1 MIKKINIHA
10 LLPVLPKG
18 YLNVGGGGDKFSFP
32 SDNKENILSIG
43 HKIKYG
49 EEENMGRHFMF
60 KPGFNVLM
68 NHSRA

>member
-18 YLNVGGGGDKFSFP
+18 YLNVDWGGGEDKIRFP

-43 HKIKYG
+43 HEIKVGGRREYG
-49 EEENMGRHFMF
+49 LSFSIQNLALMF
-60 KPGFNVLM
+60 
-68 NHSRA
+68 S